1 MKEDYLAS
9 SSYLGKIIGHKPS
22 YLFHYVN
29 LGYQIYYNSPMAT
42 TMLQEMN
49 FEAIRLGVIKEN
61 ISYVEPIMRN
71 TDFISFDISSISNSY
86 APANIYASPNG
97 FNGQEACKISYY
109 AGISDKLT
117 SFGLFEY
124 NQDLDKDNK
133 TAQLIAQIIWHFID
147 GYSKRKNELQ
157 PNVQNC
163 IQYNVSFDDGKNEII
178 FYKS

>member
-1 MKEDYLAS
+1 
-9 SSYLGKIIGHKPS
+9 
-22 YLFHYVN
+22 
-29 LGYQIYYNSPMAT
+29 
-42 TMLQEMN
+42 MLQEMN

-117 SFGLFEY
+117 SFGFV
-124 NQDLDKDNK
+124 K
-133 TAQLIAQIIWHFID
+133 I
-147 GYSKRKNELQ
+147 
-157 PNVQNC
+157 
-163 IQYNVSFDDGKNEII
+163 
-178 FYKS
+178 